1 MNLSFIKENFKKYKK
16 WIIGGYIVKL
26 IITAAIIGFAQAP
39 DKKTDEVRIKTSLVC
54 SMCKTRI
61 TEGLIYEKGIKDV
74 TVDIPTKYV
83 TVKYNTKQ
91 TTPDKIREKIS
102 NLGYDADQVPANP
115 KKYEK
120 LPACC
125 KKDAPTHE

>member
-1 MNLSFIKENFKKYKK
+1 MDLSFITEKIKKHKK
-16 WIIGGYIVKL
+16 WIIAGYVVKIL
-26 IITAAIIGFAQAP
+26 ITAAVIGFAQQT
-39 DKKTDEVRIKTSLVC
+39 DKKTDEVRIKTSLMC
-54 SMCKTRI
+54 GMCKTRI
-61 TEGLIYEKGIKDV
+61 TDGLIYEKGIKEV

-91 TTPDKIREKIS
+91 TNPDKIRQHIS
-102 NLGYDADQVPANP
+102 NLGYDADEVPANP

-125 KKDAPTHE
+125 KKDAPPHE